1 MRFTL
6 PLLAVLSFAGAVRS
20 ADPGAEV
27 PGTLAQEYQ
36 KALKE
41 SGQISPNFRDAK
53 TDEERKQ
60 AVEATDKF
68 ARRFVMLAE
77 KYPNDPLTI
86 EVLTQAVRVMNGVDS
101 AIQMSWV
108 TNQTAFPIR
117 SMNDSTELAMMLL
130 LRHHI
135 RSDKLG
141 TACERMRY
149 GTRKEYETF
158 LHKVIKE
165 SPHKDVQ
172 GIACLSLAQFL
183 NSHSLKFDLFQD
195 RPELADRYEALLG
208 KGYYEELRRKGRD
221 GRAKEVEAL
230 LEQAEAKYGE
240 VKMPWGGP
248 VGEQA
253 KAELFFI
260 RHLGV
265 GKQAEDIDGK
275 DQDGKPFKLSDYR
288 GKVVLLYFWS
298 EY

>member
-1 MRFTL
+1 
-6 PLLAVLSFAGAVRS
+6 
-20 ADPGAEV
+20 
-27 PGTLAQEYQ
+27 
-36 KALKE
+36 
-41 SGQISPNFRDAK
+41 
-53 TDEERKQ
+53 
-60 AVEATDKF
+60 
-68 ARRFVMLAE
+68 MLAE

-117 SMNDSTELAMMLL
+117 SMNDSTELAMTLL

-141 TACERMRY
+141 TVCERMRY

-221 GRAKEVEAL
+221 GRTKEVEAL
-230 LEQAEAKYGE
+230 LEQAEAKYGK
-240 VKMPWGGP
+240 VKMPWGGS

-253 KAELFFI
+253 KAELFSI

-265 GKQAEDIDGK
+265 GKQAEDINAK

-288 GKVVLLYFWS
+288 GRVVLLYFWS